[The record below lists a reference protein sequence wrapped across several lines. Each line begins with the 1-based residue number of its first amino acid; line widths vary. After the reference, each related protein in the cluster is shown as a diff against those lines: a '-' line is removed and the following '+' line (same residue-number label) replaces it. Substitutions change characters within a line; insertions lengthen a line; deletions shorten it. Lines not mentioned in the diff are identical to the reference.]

1 MKTGNKFCSIIM
13 THFAADEV
21 RSSVLRKSITSL
33 IKNTKY
39 PYELVV
45 IDNGGSV
52 TDSQFLLAL
61 SDKGEISTYVK
72 NSHNMHFAYARN
84 QGLELAQ
91 GDYISIVDNDLE
103 YKSGWLTECVHIL
116 EEFPQKKWYA
126 TPLDYPTPVMKK
138 RYTMELIR
146 HGGEKYILSMR
157 AGSNCFVMRRED
169 FKKIGKFLIH
179 RISGSKWTDKAVR
192 SGYLAVVVPGNLVR
206 DIGLRMG
213 YNLAENLPVY
223 LDVKHDEKIYFNRDE
238 FLDDKPELVHQFPK
252 SFS

>member
-21 RSSVLRKSITSL
+21 RSGMFRTSITSL

-39 PYELVV
+39 PYELIV
-45 IDNGGSV
+45 IDNGGSSA
-52 TDSQFLLAL
+52 DSQFLSAL
-61 SDKGEISTYVK
+61 SDKGEISTYVR

-91 GDYISIVDNDLE
+91 GNYISIVDNDLE
-103 YKSGWLTECVHIL
+103 YGSGWLTKCIHIL

-126 TPLDYPTPVMKK
+126 TPLDYPTPVMKI
-138 RYTMELIR
+138 RYAVETVK
-146 HGGEKYILSMR
+146 HDEKIYILSMR
-157 AGSNCFVMRRED
+157 AGSNCFVMRRDD
-169 FKKIGKFLIH
+169 FKTIGKFLIH
-179 RISGSKWTDKAVR
+179 RVSGSKWTDKAVR
-192 SGYLAVVVPGNLVR
+192 SGYLAVVVPGKLVR

-223 LDVKHDEKIYFNRDE
+223 LDVKNDEMIYFNRDE
-238 FLDDKPELVHQFPK
+238 FLDDKPELISKLPE